1 MDAVGVDRAVLVGL
15 SSGAAWAAQ
24 VAAGHPE
31 RVQGVVAIGPPSASW
46 QPRGQVELATYADPP
61 ASAEGWA
68 KYNRHH
74 WLDGGYDDFVEFF
87 FAQMFHEPHSTRQR
101 EEGSSWAHDVA
112 PQTLVDCTSG
122 RLGLDGAEPT
132 DLAAVL
138 AAVTCPVLVLHG
150 SEDRVRSVDDGVR
163 YAEQARG
170 TIVVLDGAGHAPSM
184 RDPVVVNHEI
194 DRFVTRVTTGSDAV
208 PRASAPAAPSASRQR
223 CRGRRGRGTGP
234 GPCAGSGRCSCSAR
248 RSGWG
253 TPGATSPSSR
263 RCAPSTP
270 TCGCAGWR
278 RTR

>member
-1 MDAVGVDRAVLVGL
+1 MVTFDGRGSGSSDRPAGGAAYANAEYAADTVAVMDAVGVDRAVLVGL

-163 YAEQARG
+163 YAEQA
-170 TIVVLDGAGHAPSM
+170 GARSSCSTVRATPPRCATPSSST
-184 RDPVVVNHEI
+184 
-194 DRFVTRVTTGSDAV
+194 TRSTGS
-208 PRASAPAAPSASRQR
+208 SR
-223 CRGRRGRGTGP
+223 G
-234 GPCAGSGRCSCSAR
+234 
-248 RSGWG
+248 
-253 TPGATSPSSR
+253 
-263 RCAPSTP
+263 
-270 TCGCAGWR
+270 
-278 RTR
+278 